1 MKKINV
7 LVRDLTT
14 LELVEDA
21 KRGDIINLNELQEID
36 LSFINKLVNE
46 ETNKVYKE
54 RYDSQLDLA
63 KSEFE
68 KKLDEL
74 RSQNHLLKQQYDSD
88 AKLVAEQN
96 QSKMNELTAKFNDEI
111 TKLNALLSQQISN
124 HKNEVQ
130 RLEEKAKQNEALL
143 RQQLES
149 SYAKQITDL
158 NNTIENNKILYKN
171 NLTSEI
177 ERISLTYKSQLEKL
191 TADLTHLNENKDNII
206 KLSLIEQEKKYA
218 LEYDN
223 KIKKITDDYEEQ
235 IEKLS
240 HESETYLEEIKT
252 LKHQKSLLNVKLIG
266 EDLESWCNN
275 EVISYMQS
283 GLFNCTWEKDNET
296 VKVDDEAKGR
306 KADFVFK
313 IYADDNHNKDELLA
327 SVCLDMKDED
337 PNSINRKK
345 NSDYFKDLDK
355 NRRGKDCKYAIL
367 VSTLES
373 DKSNAVPIIKVR
385 EYEDMYIVQPAYM
398 MTFLNIL
405 NSLSLKYKELLI
417 QNNKEQFKLIESLKL
432 EEEFNKLKLTYL
444 DKPLESLQQEVIVI
458 KKAAD
463 KIDEACD
470 NITKKYINEITNKL
484 ERFKISRL
492 VKKVNA
498 IEEV

>member
-1 MKKINV
+1 
-7 LVRDLTT
+7 
-14 LELVEDA
+14 
-21 KRGDIINLNELQEID
+21 
-36 LSFINKLVNE
+36 
-46 ETNKVYKE
+46 
-54 RYDSQLDLA
+54 
-63 KSEFE
+63 
-68 KKLDEL
+68 
-74 RSQNHLLKQQYDSD
+74 
-88 AKLVAEQN
+88 
-96 QSKMNELTAKFNDEI
+96 
-111 TKLNALLSQQISN
+111 
-124 HKNEVQ
+124 
-130 RLEEKAKQNEALL
+130 
-143 RQQLES
+143 
-149 SYAKQITDL
+149 
-158 NNTIENNKILYKN
+158 
-171 NLTSEI
+171 
-177 ERISLTYKSQLEKL
+177 
-191 TADLTHLNENKDNII
+191 
-206 KLSLIEQEKKYA
+206 
-218 LEYDN
+218 
-223 KIKKITDDYEEQ
+223 
-235 IEKLS
+235 
-240 HESETYLEEIKT
+240 
-252 LKHQKSLLNVKLIG
+252 
-266 EDLESWCNN
+266 
-275 EVISYMQS
+275 MQS